1 MPSSYTSNAGF
12 EKPADGEQNNSWGDT
27 VNDNMDILDR
37 LTSQVG
43 SIALVSTTYTLT
55 TSTSGAVS
63 EGHYSVIKFTGSPGG
78 TCTVTIS
85 PNSVQRIY
93 TLYNASDQTVTMTQ
107 GSGGNVSIAAGAV
120 STIYCDGA
128 GSGAAVVDIGE
139 LPQGLGVG
147 DSPSFLSLTASGG
160 VATFGVSDATRGIV
174 QIHGNG
180 SGSTLGGELRVFS
193 AADYDTT
200 VNYWRLWMDGDT
212 LKLNAT
218 GVGDGLRL
226 NASQEATFP
235 QTATFSKGLIVDTS
249 TLVVDEVN
257 NRVGIGTSSPSH
269 SLTVNGS
276 LATTGL
282 YIDGS
287 QVSSTAA
294 ELNILDGVTATTAE
308 LNILD
313 GVTATTAEINY
324 VSGVTSAIQTQLDA
338 KAASTTQ
345 DQATWE
351 AGTGTTETVVSPAKV
366 KAAIEAL
373 APASFPAPD
382 YESAELTVNNGA
394 GGALAHGLGVIPS
407 LIKVVAVCKT
417 GEDGYTA
424 GMEVDI
430 SNTQPTWTSGTPYS
444 VGVVVAA
451 DATNITYIQGATQ
464 AFGVLNLS
472 TGSNAFITEA
482 NWPLVIRAWA

>member
-93 TLYNASDQTVTMTQ
+93 TIYNASDQTVTMTQ

-120 STIYCDGA
+120 GTLYCDGA
-128 GSGAAVVDIGE
+128 GSGAAVVSINESPASNVLLDADINSTVQAYDADLSAIGALAKTDGNFIVGDGSTWVAE
-139 LPQGLGVG
+139 SGDTALAYLGV
-147 DSPSFLSLTASGG
+147 S
-160 VATFGVSDATRGIV
+160 
-174 QIHGNG
+174 
-180 SGSTLGGELRVFS
+180 
-193 AADYDTT
+193 
-200 VNYWRLWMDGDT
+200 
-212 LKLNAT
+212 AT
-218 GVGDGLRL
+218 GVELSKLDGVTWTLTDYNTL
-226 NASQEATFP
+226 
-235 QTATFSKGLIVDTS
+235 TA
-249 TLVVDEVN
+249 
-257 NRVGIGTSSPSH
+257 
-269 SLTVNGS
+269 
-276 LATTGL
+276 
-282 YIDGS
+282 
-287 QVSSTAA
+287 TAA

-338 KAASTTQ
+338 KAANTTQ

-382 YESAELTVNNGA
+382 FTSESGPNFPAAGSLTS
-394 GGALAHGLGVIPS
+394 LAHGLGATPS
-407 LIKVVAVCKT
+407 FFVAYAVCVTT
-417 GEDGYTA
+417 GSGFTA
-424 GMEVDI
+424 GDKVRLPEHLYINEGANVFANSTTINVQLASAVLKLINSSGSGLTI
-430 SNTQPTWTSGTPYS
+430 S
-444 VGVVVAA
+444 
-451 DATNITYIQGATQ
+451 
-464 AFGVLNLS
+464 
-472 TGSNAFITEA
+472 GSA
-482 NWPLVIRAWA
+482 NWKLRVEAWA